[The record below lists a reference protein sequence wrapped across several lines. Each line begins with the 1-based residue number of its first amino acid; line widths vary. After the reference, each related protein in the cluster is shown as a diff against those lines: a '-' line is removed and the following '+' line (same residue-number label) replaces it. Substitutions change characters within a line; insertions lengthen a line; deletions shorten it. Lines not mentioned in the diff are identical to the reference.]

1 MMLPPI
7 IDMRLRPPVDAWT
20 RGSVFRTA
28 MHYPR
33 HFFTFKGARSA
44 WLESVDILFEEM
56 DSAGIRYGV
65 AMGRNSSGAG
75 NLGGVSNQDLVEVL
89 AQYPDRFLGFLS
101 VDMDQIESS
110 LAEIRELA
118 GSTGVKGIS
127 IEPGSGK
134 VPRWSDDASLDPVY
148 ELALELKLPVSIS
161 LSGLLSALAGHDIT
175 WSSPVSIQRVAQ
187 RYPDLKIIV
196 SHAAWPYADEMVV
209 VALACPNIYVSPD
222 LYASTK
228 GMICADTY
236 VKGAN
241 LFLEDRTLFGTAYP
255 VKDIQESLRDF
266 LELGW
271 RQDIIHKILWTNA
284 AKLLGVEDKAAPV
297 GGQQA

>member
-7 IDMRLRPPVDAWT
+7 IDMRLRPPVEAWT
-20 RGSVFRTA
+20 KGTVFRTA

-44 WLESVDILFEEM
+44 WLESVDVLFEEM
-56 DSAGIRYGV
+56 DSAGIKYGV
-65 AMGRNSSGAG
+65 AMGRASSGAG
-75 NLGGVSNQDLVEVL
+75 NLGGVANKDIVDVVSR
-89 AQYPDRFLGFLS
+89 YPERFLGFLG
-101 VDMDQIESS
+101 VDLDAIQEN
-110 LAEIRELA
+110 LAEIREYA
-118 GSTGVKGIS
+118 QAPNIKGIS
-127 IEPGSGK
+127 IEPGSGRA
-134 VPRWSDDASLDPVY
+134 PRWSDDASLDPVY
-148 ELALELKLPVSIS
+148 QLALELGLPVSIS

-196 SHAAWPYADEMVV
+196 SHAAWPYANEMVV

-222 LYASTK
+222 LYAATA

-266 LELGW
+266 LGLGW
-271 RQDIIHKILWTNA
+271 RPEIIQKILWSNA
-284 AKLLGVEDKAAPV
+284 AKLLGVERDA
-297 GGQQA
+297 

>member
-1 MMLPPI
+1 MTISLPPI
-7 IDMRLRPPVDAWT
+7 IDMRLRPPIPAWT

-33 HFFTFKGARSA
+33 KHFTFKGSRSA
-44 WLESVDILFEEM
+44 WEESLEVLFEEM

-65 AMGRNSSGAG
+65 AMGRASSGAG
-75 NLGGVSNQDLVEVL
+75 NLGGVSNKEIVECVGRHR
-89 AQYPDRFLGFLS
+89 DRFLGFLGI
-101 VDMDQIESS
+101 DLEQIANG
-110 LAEIRELA
+110 LAEVCEYSKAPNI
-118 GSTGVKGIS
+118 KGIS

-134 VPRWSDDASLDPVY
+134 TPRWSDDASLTPIY
-148 ELALELKLPVSIS
+148 EAALEHKLPVSIS
-161 LSGLLSALAGHDIT
+161 LSGLLSALGGHDIS

-196 SHAAWPYADEMVV
+196 SHAAWPYAAEMVV

-222 LYASTK
+222 LYAATA

-241 LFLEDRTLFGTAYP
+241 MFLEDRTLFGTAYP
-255 VKDIQESLRDF
+255 TKDIQESVRDF
-266 LELGW
+266 LGLGW
-271 RQDIIHKILWTNA
+271 REEIVPKILWRNA
-284 AKLLGVEDKAAPV
+284 ARLLNVVA
-297 GGQQA
+297 

>member
-7 IDMRLRPPVDAWT
+7 IDMRLRPPVPAWT
-20 RGSVFRTA
+20 KGSVFRTA

-33 HFFTFKGARSA
+33 HFVTFKGSKSA
-44 WLESVDILFEEM
+44 WLESVDVLFEEM

-65 AMGRNSSGAG
+65 AMGRISSGAG
-75 NLGGVSNQDLVEVL
+75 NLGGVANKDIVEVVER
-89 AQYPDRFLGFLS
+89 YPDRFLGFLG
-101 VDMDQIESS
+101 VDLDAIAES

-118 GSTGVKGIS
+118 DAPNIKGIS
-127 IEPGSGK
+127 IEPGSAK
-134 VPRWSDDASLDPVY
+134 VPRWSDDASLEPVY
-148 ELALELKLPVSIS
+148 ELALELGLPVSIS

-175 WSSPVSIQRVAQ
+175 WSRPVSIQRVAQ
-187 RYPDLKIIV
+187 RHPDLDLIV

-222 LYASTK
+222 LYASTA
-228 GMICADTY
+228 GMICAESY

-255 VKDIQESLRDF
+255 VKDIQESVRDF
-266 LELGW
+266 LGMGW
-271 RQDIIHKILWTNA
+271 RPEIIQKILWTNA
-284 AKLLGVEDKAAPV
+284 ARLLKVD
-297 GGQQA
+297 

>member
-7 IDMRLRPPVDAWT
+7 IDMRLRPPVEAWT
-20 RGSVFRTA
+20 KGTVFRTA

-44 WLESVDILFEEM
+44 WLESVDVLFEEM

-65 AMGRNSSGAG
+65 AMGRASSGAG
-75 NLGGVSNQDLVEVL
+75 NLGGVANKDIVDVVSR
-89 AQYPDRFLGFLS
+89 YPDRFLGFLG
-101 VDMDQIESS
+101 VDLEAIPES
-110 LAEIRELA
+110 LAEIREYA
-118 GSTGVKGIS
+118 HAPNIKGIS

-148 ELALELKLPVSIS
+148 QLALELGLPVSIS

-187 RYPDLKIIV
+187 RYPKLNIIV

-222 LYASTK
+222 LYAATA
-228 GMICADTY
+228 GMIGADSY

-266 LELGW
+266 LGLGW
-271 RQDIIHKILWTNA
+271 RPEIIQKILWTNA
-284 AKLLGVEDKAAPV
+284 ARLLGIE
-297 GGQQA
+297 

>member
-7 IDMRLRPPVDAWT
+7 IDMRLRPPVPAWT
-20 RGSVFRTA
+20 KGSVFRTA

-33 HFFTFKGARSA
+33 HFVTFKGSKSA
-44 WLESVDILFEEM
+44 WLESVDVLFEEM

-75 NLGGVSNQDLVEVL
+75 NLGGVANKDIVEVVER
-89 AQYPDRFLGFLS
+89 YPDRFLGFLG
-101 VDMDQIESS
+101 VDLDAIADS

-118 GSTGVKGIS
+118 DAPNIKGIS
-127 IEPGSGK
+127 IEPGSAR
-134 VPRWSDDASLDPVY
+134 VPRWSDDASLEPVY
-148 ELALELKLPVSIS
+148 ELALELGLPVSIS

-175 WSSPVSIQRVAQ
+175 WSRPVSIQRVAQ
-187 RYPDLKIIV
+187 RHPDLDLIV

-222 LYASTK
+222 LYASTA
-228 GMICADTY
+228 GMICADSY

-255 VKDIQESLRDF
+255 VKDIQESVRDF
-266 LELGW
+266 LGMGW
-271 RQDIIHKILWTNA
+271 RQEIIQKILWTNA
-284 AKLLGVEDKAAPV
+284 ARLLKVD
-297 GGQQA
+297 